1 MSRQFIKDAKRI
13 VIKLG
18 TNTIMKDK
26 QVDFAKIDRL
36 AFVCASLQQR
46 GIEVVIV
53 SSGSIGVGA
62 AHLNHDAYPMTIA
75 EQQAASAVGQ
85 NILMGHYNRFF
96 SYYGINV
103 AQILLTR
110 DVIDFPQSLQNVT
123 VTINTLLK
131 DNIVPIL
138 NENDAVAV
146 DELDHQTKFGDNDTL
161 SAIVALIVK
170 SDLLVILSDVD
181 GLYTD
186 NPCANPDAKLLHH
199 IEEINETVLEMANG
213 KGSEFSTGGMATK
226 LSAAQ
231 IILDAGTSMVI
242 ASGQDP
248 TILFGILRAQTIG
261 TLFSTSK

>member
-1 MSRQFIKDAKRI
+1 MTREFLKGVKRI
-13 VIKLG
+13 VIKIG
-18 TNTIMKDK
+18 TNTIMKD
-26 QVDFAKIDRL
+26 QQIDFAKMDRL
-36 AFVCASLQQR
+36 AFVCATLQQR
-46 GIEVVIV
+46 GLEVVIV

-62 AHLNHDAYPMTIA
+62 AHLCRSTYPTTIA

-96 SYYGINV
+96 SHYGVNV

-123 VTINTLLK
+123 VTINTLLA
-131 DNIVPIL
+131 DGIIPIL
-138 NENDAVAV
+138 NENDAIAV

-170 SDLLVILSDVD
+170 SDLLVILSDVE

-186 NPCANPDAKLLHH
+186 NPTTNPDAQLLSH
-199 IEEINETVLEMANG
+199 IQEIDENVLEMANG

-231 IILDAGTSMVI
+231 IILEAGTSMVI
-242 ASGQDP
+242 ASGEDP
-248 TILFGILRAQTIG
+248 TIIFKVLKAKTIG
-261 TLFSTSK
+261 TLFSK